1 MKNIFRNKE
10 AGTHNIAIIVVIA
23 AVAIIIVAGLFVM
36 TGGSTEYWETEVEF
50 GTWGQEIIL
59 EYEDGTTQSL
69 KILYDDVDS
78 PLSVWH
84 SGKEVKSIMYKI
96 KEKATS
102 VGYDWIKFSFVNFK
116 VTAKT
121 KQGSSVVN
129 TYTRTHSG
137 SVYPNYAIDGNWHTI
152 WEFSK
157 SIEGFFP
164 SSLSP
169 GTYTLQFSH
178 SGDIK
183 YSGRI
188 DGVYESPISASL
200 PPSLTITMEVRSD
213 NTLTVVLGSGYT
225 IS

>member
-1 MKNIFRNKE
+1 MKKIIGNNEAVVRNV
-10 AGTHNIAIIVVIA
+10 AIGAIVV
-23 AVAIIIVAGLFVM
+23 VAIIIVAAFFVM
-36 TGGSTEYWETEVEF
+36 TGGPTEYWETEVEF

-69 KILYDDVDS
+69 KILYDNVDS

-84 SGKEVKSIMYKI
+84 GGQKVTSIMYKI

-102 VGYDWIKFSFVNFK
+102 VGYDWIKFDLAGFT
-116 VTAKT
+116 VTART
-121 KQGSSVVN
+121 KQGSTVVN

-137 SVYPNYAIDGNWHTI
+137 SVNPNYAIDGNWHGI
-152 WEFSK
+152 WEFSNK
-157 SIEGFFP
+157 IGGYFP

-178 SGDIK
+178 SGTIK
-183 YSGRI
+183 YSGRLN
-188 DGVYESPISASL
+188 GVYDPYISASL
-200 PPSLTITMEVRSD
+200 PPTLTITMEVRSD
-213 NTLTVVLGSGYT
+213 NSLSVVLGSGYT